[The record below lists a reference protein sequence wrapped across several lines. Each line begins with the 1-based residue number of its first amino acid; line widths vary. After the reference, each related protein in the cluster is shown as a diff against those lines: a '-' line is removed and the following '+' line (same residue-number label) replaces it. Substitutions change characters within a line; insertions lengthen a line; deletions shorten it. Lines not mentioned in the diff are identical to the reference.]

1 MDSGHTQQQ
10 IYLLSVLKEEI
21 DCIKSLDKININD
34 SEIVFVIM
42 VTEVENIWFFHKN
55 QGAEESCQLLFFKRR
70 HSFKEAI

>member
-34 SEIVFVIM
+34 SEIVFAIM
-42 VTEVENIWFFHKN
+42 VTEVENNWFFHKN
-55 QGAEESCQLLFFKRR
+55 QGAEESC
-70 HSFKEAI
+70 